1 MAETQTDAQT
11 KKKADEDAKA
21 DEKAKAAEVAAKAQ
35 AQAEP
40 ETGGAVDPQDRY
52 RNPSNPDV
60 DVRLDDRTGSA
71 RPPLEEFPAVPQQVD
86 GPDVEHQAQHTADH
100 MAKLAKG
107 DDEDDVPRKG
117 ARSLG
122 PHGLGEDGED
132 E

>member
-1 MAETQTDAQT
+1 MAEQTEAQ
-11 KKKADEDAKA
+11 KKKADEEA
-21 DEKAKAAEVAAKAQ
+21 KAKAAEKAK

-40 ETGGAVDPQDRY
+40 ETGAGADPQARF

-60 DVRLDDRTGSA
+60 DVRLDDRTGRD

-86 GPDVEHQAQHTADH
+86 GPDVEHQAEHTADH
-100 MAKLAKG
+100 MAKLAEG